1 MDLLTHAVFG
11 AAAGLAVGA
20 RKIPRTATLVGA
32 LAGTLPDADILIR
45 FPGDSLSTW
54 LAHRAFT
61 HGIGFILIGA
71 LIISLPAFFAPSL
84 KPHRLR
90 LFLAA
95 LAAICLH
102 APLDALTSFGTML
115 FWPFSTDRVSYDR
128 VAIIDP
134 LVTLPLLALVIWG
147 LFRAVRGLKA
157 RAARSANPQLTDA
170 RLIRRA
176 AFTGRAFASLALVWA
191 AVYILGIG
199 SIQHARV
206 CAVQDQL
213 AQQRGHTIE
222 RRRVLF
228 TPLQNIAVRSIYEH
242 QGKVYSDF
250 IRVPWFGAPTV
261 WQGGQ
266 GAELVSAG
274 HPSVTR
280 FAPEIQQQIL
290 RFEKFT
296 QGWMINDPDNPAAFT
311 DARYGLTPDS
321 FRALWFIEVYP
332 GSSDHPV
339 QIRSSTDRA
348 LQRRGDLI
356 DAITG
361 ADPRFKPL

>member
-1 MDLLTHAVFG
+1 MDLVTHAVFG
-11 AAAGLAVGA
+11 AAAGLAVAA
-20 RKIPRTATLVGA
+20 RHSPRAAIIVGA
-32 LAGTLPDADILIR
+32 LAGMLPDADILIR
-45 FPGDSLSTW
+45 IPGDSLSTW

-61 HGIGFILIGA
+61 HGIGFLLLGA
-71 LIISLPAFFAPSL
+71 LIVALPTFFL
-84 KPHRLR
+84 RTTKPHRAR
-90 LFLAA
+90 FFLAA
-95 LAAICLH
+95 LCAISLH
-102 APLDALTSFGTML
+102 APLDAFTSFGTML

-134 LVTLPLLALVIWG
+134 LVTLPMLMLVIWS
-147 LFRAVRGLKA
+147 LVRAVKGVNA
-157 RAARSANPQLTDA
+157 RTALTSEPNSTDA

-176 AFTGRAFASLALVWA
+176 TFSGRIPALCALIWA

-206 CAVQDQL
+206 TSVQDQL
-213 AQQRGHTIE
+213 AKQRGHTIE

-228 TPLQNIAVRSIYEH
+228 TPLQNIAVRSIYEY

-250 IRVPWFGAPTV
+250 IRVPWFGSPTV
-261 WQGGQ
+261 WQGNAS
-266 GAELVSAG
+266 AELINAS

-280 FAPEIQQQIL
+280 FTPEIQQQIL
-290 RFEKFT
+290 RFERFT
-296 QGWMINDPDNPAAFT
+296 QGWMIQDPDNTAAFT

-332 GSSDHPV
+332 GTSDHPV

-348 LQRRGDLI
+348 LQRRSELL

-361 ADPRFKPL
+361 TDERFKPL

>member
-20 RKIPRTATLVGA
+20 RKAPRAATLIGTI
-32 LAGTLPDADILIR
+32 AGMLPDADTLIR

-61 HGIGFILIGA
+61 HGIGFLLIGA
-71 LIISLPAFFAPSL
+71 VIVSLPTFFAMSL
-84 KPHRLR
+84 KPHRAR

-102 APLDALTSFGTML
+102 APLDAFTSFGTML

-134 LVTLPLLALVIWG
+134 LVTLPMLTLVIWG
-147 LFRAVRGLKA
+147 LLRAVNGLKA
-157 RAARSANPQLTDA
+157 RAALTTDPHSTDA

-176 AFTGRAFASLALVWA
+176 ALTGRTFASLALIWA

-206 CAVQDQL
+206 QAVQDQL

-228 TPLQNIAVRSIYEH
+228 MPLQNIAVRSIYEH

-250 IRVPWFGAPTV
+250 VRVPWFGAPTV
-261 WQGGQ
+261 WQGEQ
-266 GAELVSAG
+266 GAEIVTIN

-280 FAPEIQQQIL
+280 FTPEIQQQIL
-290 RFEKFT
+290 RFERFT
-296 QGWMINDPDNPAAFT
+296 QGWMIQDPDNPAAFT

-332 GSSDHPV
+332 GTSDLPV

>member
-1 MDLLTHAVFG
+1 MDLVTHAVFG
-11 AAAGLAVGA
+11 AAAGLAVAA
-20 RKIPRTATLVGA
+20 RHSPRAAIIVGA
-32 LAGTLPDADILIR
+32 VAGMLPDADTLIR

-61 HGIGFILIGA
+61 HGIGFLLIGA
-71 LIISLPAFFAPSL
+71 LIVSLPTFFLQST
-84 KPHRLR
+84 KPHRIR

-95 LAAICLH
+95 LFAISLH
-102 APLDALTSFGTML
+102 APLDAFTSFGTML

-134 LVTLPLLALVIWG
+134 LVTLPMLTLVIWS
-147 LFRAVRGLKA
+147 LVRAVKGAKA
-157 RAARSANPQLTDA
+157 RAALATDPQSTDA

-176 AFTGRAFASLALVWA
+176 AFTGRAQASLALVWA

-199 SIQHARV
+199 SIQNARV
-206 CAVQDQL
+206 QAVQDQL
-213 AQQRGHTIE
+213 AKQRGHTIE

-228 TPLQNIAVRSIYEH
+228 TPLQNIAVRSIYQH

-250 IRVPWFGAPTV
+250 IRVPWFGSPTV
-261 WQGGQ
+261 WQGEQ
-266 GAELVSAG
+266 AAEIVTAS

-280 FAPEIQQQIL
+280 FTPDIQQQIL
-290 RFEKFT
+290 RFEHFT
-296 QGWMINDPDNPAAFT
+296 QGWMIQDPDNPAAFT

-332 GSSDHPV
+332 GTSDHPV
-339 QIRSSTDRA
+339 QIRTSTDRA
-348 LQRRGDLI
+348 LQRRSELL